1 MTVSLLIVAV
11 IAFVSLLYIGKGYW
25 AWTLPTGLIL
35 AAWGSS
41 EAEASIAFA
50 IALAAFI
57 AASVLFG
64 VPAIRRPLIS
74 AGIMKR
80 ARTLM
85 PRMSDTERIAIE
97 AGTVWWDGE
106 LFSGR
111 PDWRKLVDFHIQPL
125 SQRERAFLDGP
136 VEELCRLIDDWQIAQ
151 DRELPKHV
159 WEFLKAKRFFGMIIP
174 ERYGGLEFSAIAH
187 SSVVMKVAS
196 RSIPVACTL
205 MVPNS
210 LGPAELL
217 LHYGTDAQRDHYLP
231 RLATGDEIPCFA
243 LTEPHAGSDAASSRS
258 TGIVCRG
265 VFQGEQI
272 LGIRL
277 NLSKRY
283 ITLAPVATVIGVAF
297 NMRDPDGLLGG
308 ERELGITCAL
318 IPRATA
324 GILIGDRHDP
334 MGVAFPNGPIT
345 GIDVFVP
352 LDYIIGGRGG
362 IGQGWRMLMECL
374 AAGRSISLPAL
385 SVAAVEVAARIT
397 GAYASLREQFGIPI
411 GRFGGIEE
419 PLARIAGYAYLM
431 NAARVLTCGA
441 VDAGEKPG
449 VISAVVKAYLT
460 EGMRACICD
469 AMDVVAGAGI
479 CRGPR
484 NVLSRIYAAAP
495 IAITVEGANILTRS
509 LIIFGQGAIRCHPF
523 VQKEIR
529 SIEENDLNQFDRLL
543 FKHMA
548 FASSNALRSLCFAM
562 GGSRLVQTPD
572 RGSTAP
578 YIRRLARYSAAFFL
592 AADAAL
598 ITLGSSFKRQ
608 EKISGRL
615 ADALAWM
622 YLASAAIKKFHDDRQ
637 PPEDLPV
644 LRWSCDLALWKIQDA
659 LAGVLSNLPNRMAAS
674 LVRALIFPFGAQ
686 LRPPVDDLGSDVAR
700 SMLEGGE
707 LRQRL
712 TRDIFLPNAEEE
724 GLGQLEAALGVVL
737 AAREAQ
743 KKMREAVGTGKLE
756 REPAHSLAERAIA
769 IGIISADEGR
779 RLKLAAKA
787 QDAVIQVDAFAAERY
802 AGLKG

>member
-50 IALAAFI
+50 IALAAFT

-431 NAARVLTCGA
+431 KDRKSTRLNSSHSQISYAVFCLKKKKKKTTDSTTESTNSTISSSRISPIMITSWSCRLT
-441 VDAGEKPG
+441 P
-449 VISAVVKAYLT
+449 
-460 EGMRACICD
+460 
-469 AMDVVAGAGI
+469 
-479 CRGPR
+479 P
-484 NVLSRIYAAAP
+484 LSRPHLYVTAP
-495 IAITVEGANILTRS
+495 TSLTFNI
-509 LIIFGQGAIRCHPF
+509 
-523 VQKEIR
+523 V
-529 SIEENDLNQFDRLL
+529 L
-543 FKHMA
+543 FK
-548 FASSNALRSLCFAM
+548 R
-562 GGSRLVQTPD
+562 
-572 RGSTAP
+572 
-578 YIRRLARYSAAFFL
+578 
-592 AADAAL
+592 
-598 ITLGSSFKRQ
+598 
-608 EKISGRL
+608 
-615 ADALAWM
+615 
-622 YLASAAIKKFHDDRQ
+622 
-637 PPEDLPV
+637 
-644 LRWSCDLALWKIQDA
+644 
-659 LAGVLSNLPNRMAAS
+659 
-674 LVRALIFPFGAQ
+674 
-686 LRPPVDDLGSDVAR
+686 
-700 SMLEGGE
+700 
-707 LRQRL
+707 
-712 TRDIFLPNAEEE
+712 
-724 GLGQLEAALGVVL
+724 
-737 AAREAQ
+737 
-743 KKMREAVGTGKLE
+743 
-756 REPAHSLAERAIA
+756 
-769 IGIISADEGR
+769 
-779 RLKLAAKA
+779 
-787 QDAVIQVDAFAAERY
+787 
-802 AGLKG
+802 